1 MTLLLIFL
9 ITLIV
14 AILIGFP
21 IAFALLLSG
30 AAMMLYLDF
39 WDTQIFA
46 QNLIS
51 GADNYTLLAIPFF
64 LVAGEVMASGGLSKR
79 IVRLAMVFVGHKKG
93 GLGYVAVFAAII
105 MASLSGSAVADTAAL
120 AAMMLPM
127 MKAAGYPLGKTSGL
141 MAAGGIIAPI
151 IPPSIPL
158 ILVGVAGNISINQ
171 LFLAGI
177 VPGLLMGVSLI
188 AWWTYK
194 VRDLDLSVSKKADHN
209 ERIHAV
215 KDSFWAVLLPVI
227 IIGGIKTGTFTPTEA
242 GVVAAVYAIIVSTL
256 IYRELNWKSLYIV
269 LINAVRSTAVV
280 MFLVAAAT
288 VVAWMI
294 SIAQL
299 PMMVSEFLTPLAN
312 NPKLLM
318 LVIMIFVMLV
328 GMVMD
333 LTPTIL
339 VLTPIL
345 MPVVQLAG
353 IDPVYFGLMFVMN
366 CAIGLIT
373 PPVGNV
379 LNVISGVGKIDF
391 IRAAK
396 GVFPYVVIYF
406 LLLGLFILVPE
417 IITYPLE
424 LLKPKP

>member
-1 MTLLLIFL
+1 MTLLFIFL
-9 ITLIV
+9 ATLII

-30 AAMMLYLDF
+30 ASMMLYLDF

-127 MKAAGYPLGKTSGL
+127 MRAAGYPLGKTSGL

-158 ILVGVAGNISINQ
+158 ILVGVSGNISINQ

-177 VPGLLMGVSLI
+177 VPGLLMGASLI
-188 AWWTYK
+188 AWWSYK
-194 VRDLDLSVSKKADHN
+194 MRNLDLAVAEKANKAEKVTAVRESV
-209 ERIHAV
+209 
-215 KDSFWAVLLPVI
+215 WAVLLPVI

-242 GVVAAVYAIIVSTL
+242 GVVAAVYAIIISTVV
-256 IYRELNWKSLYIV
+256 YRELNLRGLYHV
-269 LINAVRSTAVV
+269 LINAIRSTAVV
-280 MFLVAAAT
+280 MLLVAAAT

-299 PMMVSEFLTPLAN
+299 PMMVSDFLTPLKDD
-312 NPKLLM
+312 PRILM

-345 MPVVQLAG
+345 MPIIQLAK
-353 IDPVYFGLMFVMN
+353 IDPVYFGVMFVMN

-379 LNVISGVGKIDF
+379 LNVISGVGRIDF
-391 IRAAK
+391 IQASK
-396 GVFPYVVIYF
+396 GVLPYVMIYF
-406 LLLGLFILVPE
+406 LLLAAFIVFPQ
-417 IITYPLE
+417 IIIYPLE
-424 LLKPKP
+424 LLKP